1 MSGFL
6 PVALGGALGACG
18 RYAVSLLPWT
28 DRFPLATLLTNLLGA
43 LLIGFVAG
51 LSGQGRLSKQWTLF
65 WKTGVC
71 GGFTTFSTFSL
82 ESITLLEKGR
92 YALGGCTWPS
102 AWGCV
107 SSGSCWAAGSAS
119 SHFLLNF
126 IPYTTKGTVF
136 HGTLL
141 SA

>member
-6 PVALGGALGACG
+6 PVAFGGALGACG

-43 LLIGFVAG
+43 LLIGLVAG
-51 LSGQGRLSKQWTLF
+51 LSGGGRLTKQWTLF

-82 ESITLLEKGR
+82 ESMNLLREGR
-92 YALGGCTWPS
+92 WLAGG
-102 AWGCV
+102 V
-107 SSGSCWAAGSAS
+107 Y
-119 SHFLLNF
+119 
-126 IPYTTKGTVF
+126 IV
-136 HGTLL
+136 L
-141 SA
+141 SVGFCLIGVAVGQRISQAILRP

>member
-6 PVALGGALGACG
+6 PVAFGGALGACG

-28 DRFPLATLLTNLLGA
+28 GRFPLATLLTNLLGA

-51 LSGQGRLSKQWTLF
+51 LSGQGRLTKQWTLF

-82 ESITLLEKGR
+82 ESMALLEKRRFGAAGL
-92 YALGGCTWPS
+92 YMILSAALCLAGVALGQRFSQTIS
-102 AWGCV
+102 R
-107 SSGSCWAAGSAS
+107 
-119 SHFLLNF
+119 L
-126 IPYTTKGTVF
+126 
-136 HGTLL
+136 
-141 SA
+141 

>member
-28 DRFPLATLLTNLLGA
+28 GRFPLATLLTNLLGA

-51 LSGQGRLSKQWTLF
+51 LSGQGRLTKQWTLF

-82 ESITLLEKGR
+82 ESLALLEKRRFGAAGL
-92 YALGGCTWPS
+92 YMILSAALCLAGVALGQRFSQTIS
-102 AWGCV
+102 R
-107 SSGSCWAAGSAS
+107 
-119 SHFLLNF
+119 L
-126 IPYTTKGTVF
+126 
-136 HGTLL
+136 
-141 SA
+141 